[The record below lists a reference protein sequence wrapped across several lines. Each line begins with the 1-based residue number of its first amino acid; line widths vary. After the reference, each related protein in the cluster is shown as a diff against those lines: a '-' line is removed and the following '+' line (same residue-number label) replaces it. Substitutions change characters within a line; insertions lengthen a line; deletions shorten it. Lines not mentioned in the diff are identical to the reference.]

1 MATHSFC
8 YFCLLLLDEV
18 TIAFQVA
25 TVQLQEQVSLWEA
38 EPYFVW
44 NIKKLGETMETDL
57 DVFKVLHAVCKEER
71 TTGFT
76 KVKQAHFFARYNSA
90 QCGKFNL
97 LARLN
102 PQA

>member
-1 MATHSFC
+1 MPSKFPQSNSKSKSFIQN
-8 YFCLLLLDEV
+8 FRK
-18 TIAFQVA
+18 T
-25 TVQLQEQVSLWEA
+25 WEA